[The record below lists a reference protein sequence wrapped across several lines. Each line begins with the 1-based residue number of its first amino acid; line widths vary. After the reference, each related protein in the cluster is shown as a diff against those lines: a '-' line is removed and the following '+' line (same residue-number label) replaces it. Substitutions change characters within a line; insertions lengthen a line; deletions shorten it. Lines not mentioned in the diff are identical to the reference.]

1 MKKLFAALPGP
12 APVRTLLM
20 LLIVVAALAL
30 LILLFEAL
38 GTFLDD
44 GGAIG

>member
-1 MKKLFAALPGP
+1 MKRAFLSLPGP
-12 APVRTLLM
+12 PVVKVLLAVV
-20 LLIVVAALAL
+20 IVVAALAL
-30 LILLFEAL
+30 LIVIFEVL

>member
-1 MKKLFAALPGP
+1 MKKLFASLPGP
-12 APVRTLLM
+12 IPVRILLM
-20 LLIVVAALAL
+20 ALIVVAALVL
-30 LILLFEAL
+30 LIVLFEAL

>member
-1 MKKLFAALPGP
+1 MRRLFAALPGP
-12 APVRTLLM
+12 LPVRILLM
-20 LLIVVAALAL
+20 TVLIAIALVA
-30 LILLFEAL
+30 LFFVFEFL